1 MKKLVLDRR
10 VEGRNFFGRVDDG
23 LRADVGVARDRAV
36 QRRLLLAVGCVG
48 DGVGLVA

>member
-1 MKKLVLDRR
+1 MLDRR